1 MRQYQVDSIRIY
13 SCRYL
18 PLSDIFTSS
27 VARDASLLIQKE
39 DTTRL
44 FDWICDVKESG
55 GDKYY
60 RFDESK
66 CVAWLKR
73 RVQKVE
79 TSKLLQR
86 LHD

>member
-1 MRQYQVDSIRIY
+1 MRLFQVVFLVLC

-27 VARDASLLIQKE
+27 VARDASLLIQSEK
-39 DTTRL
+39 TTRL
-44 FDWICDVKESG
+44 FDWVCDVKESG

-66 CVAWLKR
+66 CLAWMKR

-79 TSKLLQR
+79 ASRQPRGLT
-86 LHD
+86 D